1 VTPTF
6 RVRYNRKPQ
15 GGQQRPAD
23 VESVDV
29 RADLDHIP
37 GQLPPGSYILSV
49 EDLAAGRALTDLGN
63 RLIEIAAADAAK
75 ISVDR

>member
-6 RVRYNRKPQ
+6 RIRYNRKPR

-37 GQLPPGSYILSV
+37 GQLPPGAYILSV
-49 EDLAAGRALTDLGN
+49 EDLAAGRDVHWS
-63 RLIEIAAADAAK
+63 RWPAAF
-75 ISVDR
+75 RPGYGG